1 MKPIS
6 VNSAIGLWLEM
17 GPEIS
22 AAFKD
27 GNMSVGDAIDLAA
40 ETAKTI
46 ARRKGVLDNVIVT
59 TKPKD

>member
-1 MKPIS
+1 
-6 VNSAIGLWLEM
+6 
-17 GPEIS
+17 
-22 AAFKD
+22 
-27 GNMSVGDAIDLAA
+27 MSVGDAIDLAA